1 MAFPSWLTACLVIS
15 PSEQL
20 ALVLGGIIGGLLFLL
35 LIGVSCY
42 LWRRLCAT
50 FAYEELPETLDPA
63 STTAS
68 TRQTDR
74 QTGSTSMPGPHPAG
88 EAGCG
93 TSKLW
98 VFSRGLL
105 LHMPL
110 G

>member
-74 QTGSTSMPGPHPAG
+74 QVPPVRQDPTQQGRQDVGPVSSGS
-88 EAGCG
+88 
-93 TSKLW
+93 
-98 VFSRGLL
+98 FSRGLL